1 MTQEDLKSL
10 MTELDEK
17 AHKVE
22 EVTLLFLDI
31 SSTCTGF
38 TCVLVNFST
47 KKARIVNA
55 GAIWFDP
62 DMKQQDKCGY
72 FYDMIVN
79 YFNIIHKID
88 YVVAEAYMI
97 NPKKLMGSLVSPEIH
112 GALKAAGSEIGT
124 KVVTFPVQSWRSEL
138 GVKKKNDDYKKP
150 TKDKVLEYVKVPE
163 KVTSNITKG
172 ERNTPS
178 DLYDALGLALGFLKR
193 IGIKHFNFSG
203 IEYQPHVGVLDESL
217 EK

>member
-1 MTQEDLKSL
+1 MSQEDLKSL
-10 MTELDEK
+10 MNELDEK
-17 AHKVE
+17 AQRIE
-22 EVTLLFLDI
+22 EVTILFLDI

-38 TCVLVNFST
+38 SCVMVNFAT

-55 GAIWFDP
+55 GAIWFD
-62 DMKQQDKCGY
+62 DKMNQQDKCGY

-79 YFNIIHKID
+79 YFNIIHKVD
-88 YVVAEAYMI
+88 YIVAEAYMI

-150 TKDKVLEYVKVPE
+150 TKDKVLEFVKIPD

-172 ERNTPS
+172 QRNTPS
-178 DLYDALGLALGFLKR
+178 DLFDALGLAIGFLKR
-193 IGIKHFNFSG
+193 IGIKHYNFSG
-203 IEYQPHVGVLDESL
+203 LEIQPHVGVLE
-217 EK
+217 EYIKK